1 MSTQPIVHKE
11 IEAMQV
17 AGIKAVVEKRA
28 DIFPLFELS
37 RQACGDAI
45 CGPAMAVYH
54 FGAVKDGFLVEAAFP
69 VSGPVETEQ
78 V

>member
-11 IEAMQV
+11 IEAMKI
-17 AGIKAVVEKRA
+17 AAIKTVVEKRA
-28 DIFPLFELS
+28 DIFPLFEPL

-54 FGAVKDGFLVEAAFP
+54 FGAVKDGILVEQ
-69 VSGPVETEQ
+69 Q
-78 V
+78 VKRRQS